1 MHQNAADTHNML
13 RQHLNDRLNE
23 VDADAA
29 IKPLVTERL
38 PLLEAFFSGQND
50 DGANSRTRNVYDQTV
65 HFVREYIGLA
75 PDYLFALAT
84 LAEMD
89 NIDQYT
95 TPFLQ
100 NAIHFFFNDEY
111 SKNTQATVEGKVETT
126 LETLLSQAYSFHRMI
141 EELND
146 RVALERQVPLAP
158 MDLAY
163 TNLIAHTI
171 IGDKE
176 ANLLDQH
183 VLIKLELTSAQLAS
197 EAELIFQNPAT
208 KSLTEQRRD
217 QGWQDVYEKWPFFD
231 KDITHPEK

>member
-1 MHQNAADTHNML
+1 MHRNAADTNNML
-13 RQHLNDRLNE
+13 RQHLSDRLNE

-29 IKPLVTERL
+29 IKPLVIERL
-38 PLLEAFFSGQND
+38 PLLEAFFSAPND
-50 DGANSRTRNVYDQTV
+50 EADSGDSNVYDQTV
-65 HFVREYIGLA
+65 QFVHEYIALA
-75 PDYLFALAT
+75 PDYLFALTA

-89 NIDQYT
+89 NIAQYT
-95 TPFLQ
+95 SPFLQ
-100 NAIHFFFNDEY
+100 DAVNFFFDDEY
-111 SKNTQATVEGKVETT
+111 SKNPTAAFETT
-126 LETLLSQAYSFHRMI
+126 IETLLSQAYSFHRMI

-146 RVALERQVPLAP
+146 RIALERQVPLAP

-176 ANLLDQH
+176 ANLLDQN

-197 EAELIFQNPAT
+197 EAEMIFQNPAP

-217 QGWQDVYEKWPFFD
+217 GGWQDVYEKWPFFA
-231 KDITHPEK
+231 KDITHPER

>member
-1 MHQNAADTHNML
+1 MHRNAADTNNML
-13 RQHLNDRLNE
+13 RQHLSDRLNE

-29 IKPLVTERL
+29 IEPLVIERL

-50 DGANSRTRNVYDQTV
+50 GLDSGTHNAYDQTV
-65 HFVREYIGLA
+65 QFVHEYIALA
-75 PDYLFALAT
+75 PDYLFALTA

-95 TPFLQ
+95 SPFLQ
-100 NAIHFFFNDEY
+100 DAVNFFFDEEY
-111 SKNTQATVEGKVETT
+111 SKNPTT
-126 LETLLSQAYSFHRMI
+126 TIETLLSQAYSFHRMI

-146 RVALERQVPLAP
+146 RIALERQVPLAP
-158 MDLAY
+158 IDLAY

-171 IGDKE
+171 IGDNE
-176 ANLLDQH
+176 ANLLDQN

-197 EAELIFQNPAT
+197 EAEMIFQNPAT

-217 QGWQDVYEKWPFFD
+217 GGWQDVYEKWPFFA
-231 KDITHPEK
+231 KDITHPER